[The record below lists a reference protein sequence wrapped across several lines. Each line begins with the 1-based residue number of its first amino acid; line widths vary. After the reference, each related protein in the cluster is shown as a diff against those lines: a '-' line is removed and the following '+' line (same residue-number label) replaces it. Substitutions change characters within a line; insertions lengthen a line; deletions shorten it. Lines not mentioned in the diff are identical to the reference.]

1 MYDMP
6 TGKMAQGAG
15 HLADK
20 ATRESSSLAE
30 AMLQQTVDTATGSTT
45 TTLAPTTT
53 MSVAEY
59 NAKQEQLEA
68 DKARVLSY
76 HFCFRLWHGVLFQI
90 CHSVYIAYLAYNLT

>member
-30 AMLQQTVDTATGSTT
+30 AMLQQTGDTAAGSTT
-45 TTLAPTTT
+45 TTLSPTTT
-53 MSVAEY
+53 LSVAEY

-68 DKARVLSY
+68 DKARVFSY
-76 HFCFRLWHGVLFQI
+76 HFQFWLWHGVLFHI
-90 CHSVYIAYLAYNLT
+90 CLSVYLANLAYNFT